1 MHEGLSEGNV
11 HKEIRCSC
19 GRTRQEGSVSLQ
31 SEKEYW
37 FHSLRGSSL
46 KPFCLGLPHKLNSET
61 VWSCYKM
68 NCSILLRAILL
79 CVFWSR
85 QEANRSL
92 DYDDYNDT
100 ESIVSEVKAET
111 HSVPSVSDIMRG
123 YRPNVHRAN
132 GSNETI
138 YTVTGTVRNQL
149 TGLTTTVTIPGLY
162 VLVFTIGLPAN
173 GLGLWVLATK
183 IRKLPSTIFLIS
195 LATADLLLILML
207 PFKISYHFLGNNW
220 LFGEALCRTTTA
232 FFYGNM
238 YCSILLLTV
247 ISVDRYFAL
256 VYPFTSRQFRDNA
269 FAISVCSSIW
279 VIAALLVLPFLF
291 KEQLL
296 SIDNL
301 NITTCHDVLPVDS
314 QAGYFFYYFVCLVIM
329 GFLIPCCITVF
340 CYGSVIKTLIVNEKS
355 YMHAAIVT
363 FLILLV
369 YVGCFAPSN
378 IILLIHHSEYHHTN
392 ESELYIYYMVCMVV
406 SSSSSCI
413 DPFIYYYISDEFR
426 VKVVHV
432 ICCRKEQ
439 RGLLSGRTT
448 QELLNTHT
456 YTSHSRAGMSVKDA

>member
-1 MHEGLSEGNV
+1 MTFKRSFLRKSTHEGLSEGNV
-11 HKEIRCSC
+11 HEEIRCSC
-19 GRTRQEGSVSLQ
+19 GRIKQEGSVSLQ

-61 VWSCYKM
+61 VWSCCKM

-92 DYDDYNDT
+92 DYDVAACSKARTQPEDTFGCSKNVQRRRKDYVSLGAHKTDWVKAGRDRRYNPEDAACLNSVMCGGHRMPDYNDT
-100 ESIVSEVKAET
+100 ESIVSEIKAET
-111 HSVPSVSDIMRG
+111 RSVPSVSDIMRG
-123 YRPNVHRAN
+123 YKPNEHRAN

-207 PFKISYHFLGNNW
+207 PFKISYHLLGNNW

-247 ISVDRYFAL
+247 ISIDRYFAL

-269 FAISVCSSIW
+269 FAISVCSAIW

-314 QAGYFFYYFVCLVIM
+314 QAG
-329 GFLIPCCITVF
+329 
-340 CYGSVIKTLIVNEKS
+340 
-355 YMHAAIVT
+355 
-363 FLILLV
+363 
-369 YVGCFAPSN
+369 
-378 IILLIHHSEYHHTN
+378 
-392 ESELYIYYMVCMVV
+392 
-406 SSSSSCI
+406 
-413 DPFIYYYISDEFR
+413 

-456 YTSHSRAGMSVKDA
+456 YTSHSRAGMSVKDV